1 MIIDEKEGIT
11 KDPICNEVI
20 ELIVKRHVQGMDKF
34 GKTMASSE
42 RPFDEWITETIE
54 ELLDATHYLVKAKT
68 IVQKFKTDNKRLQA
82 ALAQF
87 EKESFKN
94 EEESKSE
101 TKS

>member
-1 MIIDEKEGIT
+1 MFIDEKEGIT

-54 ELLDATHYLVKAKT
+54 
-68 IVQKFKTDNKRLQA
+68 
-82 ALAQF
+82 
-87 EKESFKN
+87 
-94 EEESKSE
+94 
-101 TKS
+101 